1 MSRGMGRVKLIEFE
15 MWRYRYIVM
24 FTISLIATVF
34 ILANATVVSFLS
46 EAGKWDYLGAFVL
59 GFFYTH
65 SLSSPPAAAAFFL
78 VSKHLNPFVAAGLG
92 GFGAMIA
99 DFFIFKFFKTDILP
113 EARLLAED
121 LRIPRIKSPKL
132 AHMIH
137 KAAPFIAGFFIASPL
152 PDEIGAALF
161 GVIEYDT
168 RKFLLISWICNTL
181 GLLVIALLGHAFI

>member
-1 MSRGMGRVKLIEFE
+1 MKKQSRVKLIEFE

-24 FTISLIATVF
+24 FTVSLISAFF
-34 ILANATVVSFLS
+34 ILSNSTVMSLLS
-46 EAGKWDYLGAFVL
+46 EASKWNYVGAFVL

-65 SLSSPPAAAAFFL
+65 SLSSPPAAAAFFI
-78 VSKHLNPFVAAGLG
+78 VSKSLNPFIAAGIG

-99 DFFIFKFFKTDILP
+99 DFFLFKFFKTDILP
-113 EARLLAED
+113 EARLLAQD
-121 LRIPRIKSPKL
+121 LKIPRMKSPRFVHL
-132 AHMIH
+132 IH

-168 RKFLLISWICNTL
+168 KKFLLISWVCNTL
-181 GLLVIALLGHAFI
+181 GLLVIALLGHVI